1 MLVFTILF
9 QSCTWIALAMN
20 DDKVRENYPE
30 TTRFLLIQ
38 TTLNAITRARAEG
51 QIIFTGLQL
60 EKQMQTTD

>member
-1 MLVFTILF
+1 
-9 QSCTWIALAMN
+9 MN

-51 QIIFTGLQL
+51 QIIFTGN
-60 EKQMQTTD
+60 TTRKTKGNNRLRPLR